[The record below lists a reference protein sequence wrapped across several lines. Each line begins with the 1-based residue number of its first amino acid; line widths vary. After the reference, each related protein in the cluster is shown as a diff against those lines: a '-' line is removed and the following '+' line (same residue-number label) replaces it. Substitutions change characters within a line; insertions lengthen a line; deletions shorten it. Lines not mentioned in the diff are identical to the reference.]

1 MKPSQL
7 PWRWLLFGL
16 LAVLIL
22 GVALIP
28 RLIGDT
34 SRFGDRV
41 AAELSSWTGG
51 EVKFTGPVL
60 ISFFPDVSV
69 RGELELTDS
78 SRLPLMQSLIAK
90 EAKISLDLVDL
101 LRGRVTIDTLRLLE
115 PKITLREG
123 AWPGASAGQA
133 PQALIANLLTGA
145 PLRVLHVRKGRI
157 ALSHAYGGSIRE
169 IYAHFDAGEE
179 TGAVSGF
186 GSFAF
191 RDVTVRYS
199 LESGSPTAAAD
210 AESLP
215 VTLTITSKPIRA
227 KINGTASYAGELKLD
242 GDVQAEIDDLRRFLN
257 WVGMDLPEGESLKGF
272 SAAGAFHL
280 AGSTLTFD
288 DGSFTL
294 DGNNAVGLLAV
305 TAAPLPPRIEGTLA
319 FDRLV
324 LDPYLGNGPASAPG
338 APPAIQ
344 GSPFDQS
351 LLRYF
356 DADLRISAAE
366 IDAGAAKL
374 GRGGFTIT
382 AKQGA
387 VTSELGELELCGG
400 SAEGRLSVDLARA
413 TTPLNLVV
421 NLAGVSLDSCL
432 QPLGFAAPFK
442 GTGGLKAELSTEG
455 SDVAELTRN
464 LTGTIKVDA
473 RDGAV
478 PVDFA
483 RLLATTAPLDN
494 DGWSRDAASSFD
506 QLNADCSL
514 SAGHIWCQTLSM
526 QTPGGRFSGAGDVDL
541 PKQTLD
547 WSLSV
552 GSRNSAVNSA
562 QQTEED
568 TPKVSIRGSLSQPM
582 IRRADRP
589 TLGEGSLQTSPME
602 PQVLPH

>member
-1 MKPSQL
+1 M
-7 PWRWLLFGL
+7 
-16 LAVLIL
+16 
-22 GVALIP
+22 
-28 RLIGDT
+28 
-34 SRFGDRV
+34 
-41 AAELSSWTGG
+41 
-51 EVKFTGPVL
+51 
-60 ISFFPDVSV
+60 
-69 RGELELTDS
+69 
-78 SRLPLMQSLIAK
+78 
-90 EAKISLDLVDL
+90 
-101 LRGRVTIDTLRLLE
+101 
-115 PKITLREG
+115 
-123 AWPGASAGQA
+123 
-133 PQALIANLLTGA
+133 
-145 PLRVLHVRKGRI
+145 
-157 ALSHAYGGSIRE
+157 
-169 IYAHFDAGEE
+169 
-179 TGAVSGF
+179 
-186 GSFAF
+186 
-191 RDVTVRYS
+191 
-199 LESGSPTAAAD
+199 
-210 AESLP
+210 
-215 VTLTITSKPIRA
+215 
-227 KINGTASYAGELKLD
+227 
-242 GDVQAEIDDLRRFLN
+242 
-257 WVGMDLPEGESLKGF
+257 
-272 SAAGAFHL
+272 
-280 AGSTLTFD
+280 
-288 DGSFTL
+288 
-294 DGNNAVGLLAV
+294 LAV

-324 LDPYLGNGPASAPG
+324 LDPYLGNGPASPPG

-483 RLLATTAPLDN
+483 RLLATTAPLDD

-589 TLGEGSLQTSPME
+589 TLGDGSLQTSPME